1 MITYFFMALPTMV
14 LVELKNKL
22 NTLDKIKRMQRTMF
36 YINVLYIA
44 LLLVKPFNFGA
55 YVAYLVV
62 IFVLKGLQ
70 KEVFLEAK
78 DKFLEFV
85 EENKNDFTFIPLKI
99 EGEYA
104 VGLLALPNG
113 SFFCEAKCFLLDEMG
128 IHKKDADVLI
138 YISVDYRG
146 ELEDVFCML

>member
-1 MITYFFMALPTMV
+1 MITLLFMALPTIALV
-14 LVELKNKL
+14 LLKNKL

-44 LLLVKPFNFGA
+44 LLFFRPFDFGA
-55 YVAYLVV
+55 YVTYLVV
-62 IFVLKGLQ
+62 ILLLKGIQ

-85 EENKNDFTFIPLKI
+85 EENKNDFIFIPVKV

-113 SFFCEAKCFLLDEMG
+113 SFFCEARCFLLEEMG
-128 IHKKDADVLI
+128 IHKKNDGVLI
-138 YISVDYRG
+138 YISVDCRG
-146 ELEDVFCML
+146 ELKDVFCML